1 MKMMMNSLE
10 ELRQEY
16 LSNFYAHKIQQIENK
31 EEVLE
36 KTKWLLKQISDLTE
50 NLNKEQEQ

>member
-1 MKMMMNSLE
+1 MMMNSLE